1 MMKYIRIPIF
11 LLTLLAS
18 CESNLEEEPFSFITN
33 ENFFNTEEDAISGVN
48 AVYADLREDEYY
60 GDTYVTL
67 SELGADIIEYR
78 DDGDAEL
85 IGFDKNQFGSAFSP
99 LNDFW
104 TQAYS
109 TINRANTVIE
119 NTTLDSDIGDRVIA
133 EAKFLRALTY
143 FHLVRSFGDVP
154 LVLTPPEGIDN
165 LAIPRVESSQVYDQ
179 IIGDLNEV
187 IGEGGLPETYGN
199 SSDIGRATLGAAQAL
214 LAEIHLTL
222 GNYQETRDLAQQ
234 IISSGNYQLFETYGD
249 VFDLANENGIEH
261 IFSIQYSCV
270 EPQFASGYAQSFAV
284 DFLYPGF
291 GGLMVN
297 EDFVAS
303 FNDNDVRSDLIYT
316 EKITASGDTLQV
328 KQKPRHDKF
337 FDPSPCGNSAANNN
351 WIVYRLADIL
361 LIFAEAENELSGPTG
376 AAYDAINQLRERA
389 GIAPLATGLSKEA
402 FQEAVLQ
409 ERAWELYSEGHR
421 RWDLLRT
428 GRYIEQM
435 ESVGIPTESKYVL
448 FPIPLPELDANR
460 ELTQNDG
467 Y

>member
-1 MMKYIRIPIF
+1 MKYILIPIVAF
-11 LLTLLAS
+11 VLLAS

-48 AVYADLREDEYY
+48 AVYENLRTGGFY
-60 GDTYVTL
+60 GSTYVTL

-78 DDGDAEL
+78 DDGDAEF
-85 IGFDKNQFGSAFSP
+85 IGFDKNQFGSAFGP
-99 LNDFW
+99 LNSFW

-109 TINRANTVIE
+109 TINRANTVIV
-119 NTTLDSDIGDRVIA
+119 NTTLDGDIGDRVIA
-133 EAKFLRALTY
+133 EATFLRALTY
-143 FHLVRSFGDVP
+143 FNLVRAFGDVP

-165 LAIPRVESSQVYDQ
+165 LAIPRVEASQIYDQ
-179 IIGDLNEV
+179 IITDLNQI

-222 GNYQETRDLAQQ
+222 GNYSEARDLAQQ
-234 IISSGNYQLFETYGD
+234 IISSGSYQLFDTYND
-249 VFDLANENGIEH
+249 VFNLANENGIEH

-270 EPQFASGYAQSFAV
+270 EPQFGSSYAQSFAV

-303 FNDNDVRSDLIYT
+303 FDANDVRSDLIYT
-316 EKITASGDTLQV
+316 EKITESGDTLQV

-337 FDPSPCGNSAANNN
+337 LDLSPCGNNAANNN
-351 WIVYRLADIL
+351 WIVYRFADIL
-361 LIFAEAENELSGPTG
+361 LFFAEAENELSGPTG
-376 AAYDAINQLRERA
+376 AAYNAINQIRERA
-389 GIAPLATGLSKEA
+389 GIAPLAQGLSKDA

-435 ESVGIPTESKYVL
+435 ESVGIPTENRYLL
-448 FPIPLPELDANR
+448 FPIPLAELDANK
-460 ELTQNDG
+460 ELTQNQG

>member
-1 MMKYIRIPIF
+1 MMKYIFIPIF
-11 LLTLLAS
+11 MVALLAS

-48 AVYADLREDEYY
+48 AVYDNLRENGFY
-60 GDTYVTL
+60 GSTYVTL

-78 DDGDAEL
+78 NDGDAEF

-99 LNDFW
+99 LNSFW

-109 TINRANTVIE
+109 TINRANTVIV
-119 NTTLDSDIGDRVIA
+119 NTTLDSEIGDRVIA

-143 FHLVRSFGDVP
+143 FNLVRAFGDVP

-179 IIGDLNEV
+179 IVGDLSQIIDN
-187 IGEGGLPETYGN
+187 GDLPETYGN
-199 SSDIGRATLGAAQAL
+199 SSDIGRATIGAAQAL
-214 LAEIHLTL
+214 LAEIQLTL
-222 GNYQETRDLAQQ
+222 GNYQEARDLAQQ
-234 IISSGNYQLFETYGD
+234 IISSGNYQLFEIYED

-261 IFSIQYSCV
+261 IFSVQYSCV
-270 EPQFASGYAQSFAV
+270 EPQFGSGYAQSFAV

-303 FNDNDVRSDLIYT
+303 FDDSDVRSDLIYT
-316 EKITASGDTLQV
+316 EKITASGDTLLV

-337 FDPSPCGNSAANNN
+337 LDLSPCGNNAANNN

-376 AAYDAINQLRERA
+376 AAYDAVNQLRERA
-389 GIAPLATGLSKEA
+389 GIAPLAPGLSKEA

-435 ESVGIPTESKYVL
+435 ESTGIPTESKYVL
-448 FPIPLPELDANR
+448 FPIPLPELDANK